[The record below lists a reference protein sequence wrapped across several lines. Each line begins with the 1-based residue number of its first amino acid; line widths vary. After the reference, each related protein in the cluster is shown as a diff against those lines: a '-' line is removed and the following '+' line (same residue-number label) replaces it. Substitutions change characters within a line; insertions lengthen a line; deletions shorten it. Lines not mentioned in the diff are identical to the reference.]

1 MIAKFDDFN
10 RLEQP
15 SLVLTNPEE
24 IPISFIDEHYIKNFI
39 FKPKFND
46 ISEITFDIYEHFENG
61 QIFKGYKN
69 LIQRMRI
76 TVEGYG
82 SWIISNV
89 TEAKSNVDDVNHKSI
104 TLKSTEY
111 EIQDIQIPYID
122 GTYKLYDVAQ
132 YEKSL
137 LGTVLSKIPR
147 WRIEHV
153 DSTIASLYR
162 TFEVPDSNVL
172 SFLLNDVQEAYGCLF
187 IFDCLNRTIS
197 VYDKDTY
204 VKYTGILLTNDELID
219 SMEITRSDENL
230 ITALSVFGD
239 DDLGINAVNPL
250 GTSSIYNFSQVKQWM
265 SPELLSKLNSWEKE
279 ITNAETTVKNKNIEI
294 AKLNAELTS
303 IDTQVASQEQTLKG
317 LKSERDVIISKNNQS
332 ELDSINSQIS
342 TAESQLSTFKLNQ
355 TNKKDQLAQKQNE
368 LSTIQGKLSP
378 SVYFGNLYNNFLSY
392 VYENEY
398 TNDNIAVTDSMTY
411 EERIAEIQTLYDT
424 AKDVLLQ
431 KVNIPNE
438 YSVDTKAFVFNKKFI
453 NHIRTL
459 EVGSLIGVE
468 TENSNDGNIEYFPI
482 IEFEINYEDKSVT
495 ITFGNKFNPARAK
508 DLFADLMHD
517 VSSTG
522 KILDYITAKKV
533 DTSEIS
539 DMQKFINSTLDL
551 SKNAILSANGQTVE
565 INDSGYHGRRL
576 NSDGSLDKEEVA
588 IINNTI
594 AFTKDN
600 WNTCSLAL
608 GKLTL
613 DNGVTVY
620 GIIAE
625 ALIGKLIMGESLY
638 ISNTKN
644 TFIVDENGLNI
655 NNTINSFIVN
665 PNDDKLLKLSNSNG
679 DIFYVDKNGML
690 HIKGDG
696 AGLDISNNE
705 SVNAIHLTIKAT
717 NDAIVA
723 EVKRASDTEG
733 ILSASISM
741 NESCITSE
749 ITRATEA
756 EGNLSSKI
764 TQTAES
770 ITAEV
775 TRATE
780 AEENL
785 SASIKV
791 NAESITS
798 EVTRAQKSENNLSS
812 RISQTADSITSIV
825 SSNPQDLNNIPIED
839 LLYGYGAPSTTNVEQ
854 KNYYD
859 MQNGLLYSRSSKDE
873 QWSATPKQCNSIF
886 QQTNEQISA
895 RVTKTGGDITS
906 FGWYLD
912 SDAFVL
918 ASSSKEVFRCDNSG
932 IVINGTINAYSGS
945 ISGLNIFN
953 THLVFNGEN
962 QDTGSGIVGTCTFDN
977 IAFWAGSHDSTN
989 GYTWKGVRCP
999 FYVTHDGKLHAENAE
1014 ISGYTTTQEFQAV
1027 SAEIGSIKANYVTT
1041 EILKANYITTS
1052 ELEVKYATIDDLEVT
1067 NIAVSGKLDAKEFT
1081 ASKIS
1086 ALGITVD
1093 SARINGILSASQLA
1107 TGAGANYSPA
1117 WSTCWVFKGKIPGVT
1132 LDRDDDGNITGA
1144 HLTYSSL
1151 TEIPVLLGVAN

>member
-46 ISEITFDIYEHFENG
+46 ISEITFDIYEHFEDG

-89 TEAKSNVDDVNHKSI
+89 TEAKSNVDDVSHKSV

-132 YEKSL
+132 YDKSL

-147 WRIEHV
+147 WKIEHV

-265 SPELLSKLNSWEKE
+265 TPELLTKVNTWEKE
-279 ITNAETTVKNKNIEI
+279 VSNAEGAVKNKNIEFS
-294 AKLNAELTS
+294 KLNAELTN
-303 IDTQVASQEQTLKG
+303 INTQVSSQEQTVKG
-317 LKSERDVIISKNNQS
+317 LKAERDVIVSKNNQT
-332 ELDSINSQIS
+332 ELDSINSKIF
-342 TAESQLSTFKLNQ
+342 TAESQLSTYKINQ
-355 TNKKDQLAQKQNE
+355 SNKQDQITQKQNE
-368 LSTIQGKLSP
+368 LSTIQIKLSP

-453 NHIRTL
+453 NHTHGL
-459 EVGSLIGVE
+459 EVGSLIGAE
-468 TENSNDGNIEYFPI
+468 TEGSNDGKIEYFPVL
-482 IEFEINYEDKSVT
+482 EFEVNYEDKSVK
-495 ITFGNKFNPARAK
+495 ITFGNKFNSARAK

-522 KILDYITAKKV
+522 KILDYIAAKKA

-565 INDSGYHGRRL
+565 ITDSGYHGRKL
-576 NSDGSLDKEEVA
+576 LPDGSLDKKEIA

-594 AFTKDN
+594 AFTIDN
-600 WNTCSLAL
+600 WRTCSLAV
-608 GKLTL
+608 GELTL
-613 DNGVTVY
+613 ANGNTVY
-620 GIIAE
+620 GVIADV
-625 ALIGKLIMGESLY
+625 LIGKLLMGENLY
-638 ISNTKN
+638 ISNSSGTY
-644 TFIVDENGLNI
+644 TIDENGFIANNI
-655 NNTINSFIVN
+655 KTKCKVVIN
-665 PNDDKLLKLSNSNG
+665 PNDSNNLFSISSNG
-679 DIFYVDKNGML
+679 SKKFYVDSSGNVVFSGRL
-690 HIKGDG
+690 EG
-696 AGLDISNNE
+696 ASGNFSGSLTAGSI
-705 SVNAIHLTIKAT
+705 NADKVTFGSSTINQVLSTYVKTTTLEANYAT
-717 NDAIVA
+717 
-723 EVKRASDTEG
+723 
-733 ILSASISM
+733 
-741 NESCITSE
+741 ITSLN
-749 ITRATEA
+749 AT
-756 EGNLSSKI
+756 
-764 TQTAES
+764 
-770 ITAEV
+770 
-775 TRATE
+775 
-780 AEENL
+780 
-785 SASIKV
+785 
-791 NAESITS
+791 
-798 EVTRAQKSENNLSS
+798 
-812 RISQTADSITSIV
+812 
-825 SSNPQDLNNIPIED
+825 
-839 LLYGYGAPSTTNVEQ
+839 
-854 KNYYD
+854 
-859 MQNGLLYSRSSKDE
+859 
-873 QWSATPKQCNSIF
+873 
-886 QQTNEQISA
+886 
-895 RVTKTGGDITS
+895 
-906 FGWYLD
+906 
-912 SDAFVL
+912 
-918 ASSSKEVFRCDNSG
+918 
-932 IVINGTINAYSGS
+932 
-945 ISGLNIFN
+945 
-953 THLVFNGEN
+953 
-962 QDTGSGIVGTCTFDN
+962 
-977 IAFWAGSHDSTN
+977 
-989 GYTWKGVRCP
+989 
-999 FYVTHDGKLHAENAE
+999 NAE
-1014 ISGYTTTQEFQAV
+1014 ITN
-1027 SAEIGSIKANYVTT
+1027 IKSNYVTT
-1041 EILKANYITTS
+1041 ATLTANYATIASLNATNADVSNLTAGTIS
-1052 ELEVKYATIDDLEVT
+1052 IANALSAAEARIGSIEADYVKTDVLTANYATIDNLNAT
-1067 NIAVSGKLDAKEFT
+1067 NLAVSGKLSASEFT
-1081 ASKIS
+1081 ADKIS
-1086 ALGITVD
+1086 AMGITVD
-1093 SARINGILSASQLA
+1093 TAHITGTLSAAQLG
-1107 TGAGANYSPA
+1107 TNSGANYMPQ
-1117 WSTCWVFKGKIPGVT
+1117 WSMRWTFGSLPT
-1132 LDRDDDGNITGA
+1132 LDLETDTLMGKTVVTSVRMN
-1144 HLTYSSL
+1144 YSVAQV
-1151 TEIPVLLGVAN
+1151 PVLIGLVN

>member
-46 ISEITFDIYEHFENG
+46 ISEITFDICEHFENG
-61 QIFKGYKN
+61 QTFTGYKN

-76 TVEGYG
+76 TVGGYG

-89 TEAKSNVDDVNHKSI
+89 TEVKSNIDDVNHKSV

-265 SPELLSKLNSWEKE
+265 SFELLSKVNAWEKE

-303 IDTQVASQEQTLKG
+303 INTQVASQEQTLKG
-317 LKSERDVIISKNNQS
+317 LKAERDVIISKNNQS

-342 TAESQLSTFKLNQ
+342 TAESQLSTYKLNQ
-355 TNKKDQLAQKQNE
+355 TNKKDQLTQKKNE
-368 LSTIQGKLSP
+368 LSTIQSKLSP
-378 SVYFGNLYNNFLSY
+378 SVYFGDLHNNFLSY

-438 YSVDTKAFVFNKKFI
+438 YSVDTKAFIFNKKFI
-453 NHIRTL
+453 NHTRAL
-459 EVGSLIGVE
+459 EVGGLIGAE
-468 TENSNDGNIEYFPI
+468 TEKSNDGNIEYFPI
-482 IEFEINYEDKSVT
+482 IEFEVNYEDKSVK

-522 KILDYITAKKV
+522 KILDYITAKKA
-533 DTSEIS
+533 DTSEMS

-565 INDSGYHGRRL
+565 ITDSGYHGRRL
-576 NSDGSLDKEEVA
+576 LPDGSLDRKEVA

-594 AFTKDN
+594 AFTIDN
-600 WNTCSLAL
+600 WRTCSLAV
-608 GKLTL
+608 GELTL
-613 DNGVTVY
+613 ANGNTVY
-620 GIIAE
+620 GVIADV
-625 ALIGKLIMGESLY
+625 LIGKLLMGENLY
-638 ISNTKN
+638 ISNTSGTYTIDNEGLVASNSK
-644 TFIVDENGLNI
+644 TKCKIVI
-655 NNTINSFIVN
+655 N
-665 PNDDKLLKLSNSNG
+665 PNDTNNLFSISSNENKK
-679 DIFYVDKNGML
+679 FYVNSSGDVIFSGKLEGASGSFSGNLTAGSIDADKVTFGSSSINQVL
-690 HIKGDG
+690 
-696 AGLDISNNE
+696 
-705 SVNAIHLTIKAT
+705 AT
-717 NDAIVA
+717 Y
-723 EVKRASDTEG
+723 VKTTTLEANYAT
-733 ILSASISM
+733 
-741 NESCITSE
+741 ITSLN
-749 ITRATEA
+749 AT
-756 EGNLSSKI
+756 
-764 TQTAES
+764 
-770 ITAEV
+770 
-775 TRATE
+775 
-780 AEENL
+780 
-785 SASIKV
+785 
-791 NAESITS
+791 
-798 EVTRAQKSENNLSS
+798 
-812 RISQTADSITSIV
+812 
-825 SSNPQDLNNIPIED
+825 
-839 LLYGYGAPSTTNVEQ
+839 
-854 KNYYD
+854 
-859 MQNGLLYSRSSKDE
+859 
-873 QWSATPKQCNSIF
+873 
-886 QQTNEQISA
+886 
-895 RVTKTGGDITS
+895 
-906 FGWYLD
+906 
-912 SDAFVL
+912 
-918 ASSSKEVFRCDNSG
+918 
-932 IVINGTINAYSGS
+932 
-945 ISGLNIFN
+945 
-953 THLVFNGEN
+953 
-962 QDTGSGIVGTCTFDN
+962 
-977 IAFWAGSHDSTN
+977 
-989 GYTWKGVRCP
+989 
-999 FYVTHDGKLHAENAE
+999 NAE
-1014 ISGYTTTQEFQAV
+1014 ITNIKSNYATIENLNATNADV
-1027 SAEIGSIKANYVTT
+1027 SNLTAGTVSIATALNAAEGRIGAIEANYVTT
-1041 EILKANYITTS
+1041 NVLTAN
-1052 ELEVKYATIDDLEVT
+1052 YATIENLNAT
-1067 NIAVSGKLDAKEFT
+1067 NLNVLGKLDAKEFT
-1081 ASKIS
+1081 ADKIS
-1086 ALGITVD
+1086 AMGITVD
-1093 SARINGILSASQLA
+1093 SARINGTLKASTIA
-1107 TGAGANYSPA
+1107 TGAGANYSPI
-1117 WSTCWVFKGKIPGVT
+1117 WTMKWFVSNPQLKVT
-1132 LDRDDDGNITGA
+1132 KDEKTGYVTDVSYA
-1144 HLTYSSL
+1144 NGTMH
-1151 TEIPVLLGVAN
+1151 ERPVLLGYN

>member
-46 ISEITFDIYEHFENG
+46 ISEITFDIYEHFKNG

-89 TEAKSNVDDVNHKSI
+89 TEAKSNVDDVNHKSV

-122 GTYKLYDVAQ
+122 GTYKLYDVVQ

-137 LGTVLSKIPR
+137 LGMVLSKIPR

-172 SFLLNDVQEAYGCLF
+172 SFLFNDVQKAYGCLF

-303 IDTQVASQEQTLKG
+303 IDTQVTSQEQTLKG
-317 LKSERDVIISKNNQS
+317 LKSERDVIISENNQS
-332 ELDSINSQIS
+332 ELDSMNSQIS
-342 TAESQLSTFKLNQ
+342 TAESQLSTYKLNQ

-411 EERIAEIQTLYDT
+411 EERIAEIQTLYDA

-453 NHIRTL
+453 NHIRAL
-459 EVGSLIGVE
+459 EVGSLIGAE

-482 IEFEINYEDKSVT
+482 IEFEINYEDKSVK

-522 KILDYITAKKV
+522 KILDYITAKKA

-539 DMQKFINSTLDL
+539 DMQKFINNTLDL

-565 INDSGYHGRRL
+565 INDSGYHGRKL
-576 NSDGSLDKEEVA
+576 LSDGSLDKEEVA

-625 ALIGKLIMGESLY
+625 ALIGKLIMGENLY
-638 ISNTKN
+638 ISNSSGTY
-644 TFIVDENGLNI
+644 TFDENGFIASNGT
-655 NNTINSFIVN
+655 NSFTIN
-665 PNDDKLLKLSNSNG
+665 PNTNEILVITKNNEKV
-679 DIFYVDKNGML
+679 FYVDNTGLL
-690 HIKGDG
+690 HIKGEG
-696 AGLDISNNE
+696 AGLDITANN
-705 SVNAIHLTIKAT
+705 A
-717 NDAIVA
+717 
-723 EVKRASDTEG
+723 VKSLNT
-733 ILSASISM
+733 SISATA
-741 NESCITSE
+741 EGLKAE
-749 ITRATEA
+749 ITRAKGSEESLNTSISATA
-756 EGNLSSKI
+756 EGLK
-764 TQTAES
+764 A
-770 ITAEV
+770 
-775 TRATE
+775 
-780 AEENL
+780 
-785 SASIKV
+785 KV
-791 NAESITS
+791 SNGE
-798 EVTRAQKSENNLSS
+798 
-812 RISQTADSITSIV
+812 V
-825 SSNPQDLNNIPIED
+825 SSSLSME
-839 LLYGYGAPSTTNVEQ
+839 
-854 KNYYD
+854 
-859 MQNGLLYSRSSKDE
+859 
-873 QWSATPKQCNSIF
+873 
-886 QQTNEQISA
+886 
-895 RVTKTGGDITS
+895 
-906 FGWYLD
+906 
-912 SDAFVL
+912 SD
-918 ASSSKEVFRCDNSG
+918 K
-932 IVINGTINAYSGS
+932 I
-945 ISGLNIFN
+945 
-953 THLVFNGEN
+953 
-962 QDTGSGIVGTCTFDN
+962 
-977 IAFWAGSHDSTN
+977 
-989 GYTWKGVRCP
+989 
-999 FYVTHDGKLHAENAE
+999 E
-1014 ISGYTTTQEFQAV
+1014 ISGNRFVLNATNCSISENGTLKAKKCDITGKITAMEGKIGNFTIESWNDIYNRSAIYSSDKNSLWSTTPGVYIGTDGIAVGRSSTDNEFSTFLVKSSGEVYMGWNTSLNLFGKLILGLGFDGIYKIESSGYENKILDVTSTTITASLKTNFEKGISIRDDITMISPHSMV
-1027 SAEIGSIKANYVTT
+1027 CGFREIGFDNSTAVL
-1041 EILKANYITTS
+1041 LKSNN
-1052 ELEVKYATIDDLEVT
+1052 
-1067 NIAVSGKLDAKEFT
+1067 NIMKLDDSSVIIGYNSAKLAFFNGT
-1081 ASKIS
+1081 PSSKQ
-1086 ALGITVD
+1086 LITKLSTD
-1093 SARINGILSASQLA
+1093 STLANTVSKVNEIINGLQKYNLF
-1107 TGAGANYSPA
+1107 G
-1117 WSTCWVFKGKIPGVT
+1117 
-1132 LDRDDDGNITGA
+1132 
-1144 HLTYSSL
+1144 
-1151 TEIPVLLGVAN
+1151 

>member
-24 IPISFIDEHYIKNFI
+24 IPISYIDEAYIKNFI

-89 TEAKSNVDDVNHKSI
+89 TEAKSNVDDVNHKSV

-137 LGTVLSKIPR
+137 LGTVLSKIPK

-187 IFDCLNRTIS
+187 IFDYLNRTIS

-219 SMEITRSDENL
+219 NMEITRSDENL

-265 SPELLSKLNSWEKE
+265 SSELLSKVNTWEKE
-279 ITNAETTVKNKNIEI
+279 ITNAETTVKNKNTEI
-294 AKLNAELTS
+294 ANLNTELTS
-303 IDTQVASQEQTLKG
+303 IDTQVTSQEQTLKG
-317 LKSERDVIISKNNQS
+317 LKAERDVIITKNNQS

-342 TAESQLSTFKLNQ
+342 TAELRLSTYKLNQ

-368 LSTIQGKLSP
+368 LSIIQSNLSP

-398 TNDNIAVTDSMTY
+398 TNDNITVTDSMTY
-411 EERIAEIQTLYDT
+411 EERIAEIQTLYNA

-453 NHIRTL
+453 NHTYAL
-459 EVGSLIGVE
+459 EVGSLIGAE
-468 TENSNDGNIEYFPI
+468 TENSNDGDIKYFPI
-482 IEFEINYEDKSVT
+482 IEFEVNYEDKSVK

-565 INDSGYHGRRL
+565 INDSGYHGRKV
-576 NSDGSLDKEEVA
+576 NSDGSLSGKEIA
-588 IINNTI
+588 IVNNAMVFTI
-594 AFTKDN
+594 DN
-600 WNTCSLAL
+600 WRTCSLAV
-608 GKLTL
+608 GELTL
-613 DNGVTVY
+613 ANGNSVY
-620 GIIAE
+620 GIIADV
-625 ALIGKLIMGESLY
+625 LIGKLLMGENLY
-638 ISNTKN
+638 ISNSSGTY
-644 TFIVDENGLNI
+644 TIDENGFI
-655 NNTINSFIVN
+655 ASNTINSFTIN
-665 PNDDKLLKLSNSNG
+665 PNTNEILVIKKNNEKV
-679 DIFYVDKNGML
+679 FYVDNTGLL
-690 HIKGDG
+690 HIKGEG
-696 AGLDISNNE
+696 AGLDITANNSIINIQSELKITNSN
-705 SVNAIHLTIKAT
+705 IT
-717 NDAIVA
+717 A
-723 EVKRASDTEG
+723 EVKRATAAEG
-733 ILSASISM
+733 QLSSSISI
-741 NESCITSE
+741 N
-749 ITRATEA
+749 AD
-756 EGNLSSKI
+756 N
-764 TQTAES
+764 

-775 TRATE
+775 KRATA
-780 AEENL
+780 AEGQL
-785 SASIKV
+785 SSSIIQTAQSLTSTFNKTL
-791 NAESITS
+791 ESYITVSVFSQTS
-798 EVTRAQKSENNLSS
+798 E
-812 RISQTADSITSIV
+812 
-825 SSNPQDLNNIPIED
+825 
-839 LLYGYGAPSTTNVEQ
+839 
-854 KNYYD
+854 
-859 MQNGLLYSRSSKDE
+859 
-873 QWSATPKQCNSIF
+873 
-886 QQTNEQISA
+886 
-895 RVTKTGGDITS
+895 S
-906 FGWYLD
+906 F
-912 SDAFVL
+912 
-918 ASSSKEVFRCDNSG
+918 
-932 IVINGTINAYSGS
+932 
-945 ISGLNIFN
+945 
-953 THLVFNGEN
+953 
-962 QDTGSGIVGTCTFDN
+962 
-977 IAFWAGSHDSTN
+977 
-989 GYTWKGVRCP
+989 
-999 FYVTHDGKLHAENAE
+999 
-1014 ISGYTTTQEFQAV
+1014 
-1027 SAEIGSIKANYVTT
+1027 SAEIKKKVNETEIISKINLTAEKAIIQASKIDLVGLVNADEFLSKYATITSLNATNADVSNLTAGTVSIATALNAAEGRIGTIEANYVTT
-1041 EILKANYITTS
+1041 NVLTAN
-1052 ELEVKYATIDDLEVT
+1052 YATIENLNAT
-1067 NIAVSGKLDAKEFT
+1067 NLNVLGKLDAKEFT
-1081 ASKIS
+1081 ADKIS
-1086 ALGITVD
+1086 AMGITVD
-1093 SARINGILSASQLA
+1093 SARINGTLKASTIA
-1107 TGAGANYSPA
+1107 TGAGANYSPI
-1117 WSTCWVFKGKIPGVT
+1117 WTMKWFVSNPQLKVVKDEKTGYVT
-1132 LDRDDDGNITGA
+1132 DVSYANGTIHER
-1144 HLTYSSL
+1144 
-1151 TEIPVLLGVAN
+1151 PVLLGYN

>member
-76 TVEGYG
+76 TVGGYG
-82 SWIISNV
+82 SWIISNIIE
-89 TEAKSNVDDVNHKSI
+89 TKSNVDDVNHKSV

-187 IFDCLNRTIS
+187 IFDCLNRTIN

-204 VKYTGILLTNDELID
+204 IKYTGILLTNDELID

-265 SPELLSKLNSWEKE
+265 SSELLSKVNTWEKE
-279 ITNAETTVKNKNIEI
+279 ITNAETIIKNKNIEI

-303 IDTQVASQEQTLKG
+303 IDTQVTSQEQILKG
-317 LKSERDVIISKNNQS
+317 LKAERDVIISKNNQS

-342 TAESQLSTFKLNQ
+342 TAESQLPTYKLNQ

-368 LSTIQGKLSP
+368 LSTIQSNLSP

-398 TNDNIAVTDSMTY
+398 TNDNITVTDSMTY
-411 EERIAEIQTLYDT
+411 EERIAEIQTLYDV

-453 NHIRTL
+453 NHTYAL
-459 EVGSLIGVE
+459 EVGSLIGAE
-468 TENSNDGNIEYFPI
+468 TENSNDGNIKYFPI
-482 IEFEINYEDKSVT
+482 IEFEVNYEDKSVK

-508 DLFADLMHD
+508 DLFANLMHD

-522 KILDYITAKKV
+522 KILDYITAKKA

-600 WNTCSLAL
+600 WNTCSLAV

-613 DNGVTVY
+613 ANGVTVY

-625 ALIGKLIMGESLY
+625 ALIGKLIMGENLH
-638 ISNTKN
+638 ISNSSGTY
-644 TFIVDENGLNI
+644 TIDENGFIASNAI
-655 NNTINSFIVN
+655 NSLTIN
-665 PNDDKLLKLSNSNG
+665 PNTNEILVIKKNNEKV
-679 DIFYVDKNGML
+679 FYVDNTGLL
-690 HIKGDG
+690 HIKGEG
-696 AGLDISNNE
+696 AGLDITTNNSIKSLSTSISVTADGLKAEIKRAKDTEESLSTSISVTADGLKENFNKTISNYATTEEMNTAINKSANGIKIDISNMYATKDTVNKLQTTIDATADGLKAKVSNGEVSSSLSME
-705 SVNAIHLTIKAT
+705 SDKIEISGNRFVLNAT
-717 NDAIVA
+717 NC
-723 EVKRASDTEG
+723 
-733 ILSASISM
+733 SISE
-741 NESCITSE
+741 NGTLKAKKCDIT
-749 ITRATEA
+749 
-756 EGNLSSKI
+756 GKI
-764 TQTAES
+764 TAMEGKIGDFTIERWNDIYERSAIYSSDKNSLWSMTPGVYIGTDGIAVGRSSTDDAFSTFLVKSSGEVYMGWNTSLNLFGKLILGLGFEGVYKTES
-770 ITAEV
+770 SGYENKILDITGD
-775 TRATE
+775 TIT
-780 AEENL
+780 
-785 SASIKV
+785 ASIKT
-791 NAESITS
+791 NFEKGISIRDDITMIS
-798 EVTRAQKSENNLSS
+798 PHSMVCGFREIGFDNSTAVLLKSN
-812 RISQTADSITSIV
+812 
-825 SSNPQDLNNIPIED
+825 NNIMKLDDSSVII
-839 LLYGYGAPSTTNVEQ
+839 GYNSAKLAFFNGTPSSKQLITKLSTDSTLANTVSKVNEII
-854 KNYYD
+854 
-859 MQNGLLYSRSSKDE
+859 NGLKKYNL
-873 QWSATPKQCNSIF
+873 
-886 QQTNEQISA
+886 
-895 RVTKTGGDITS
+895 
-906 FGWYLD
+906 FG
-912 SDAFVL
+912 
-918 ASSSKEVFRCDNSG
+918 
-932 IVINGTINAYSGS
+932 
-945 ISGLNIFN
+945 
-953 THLVFNGEN
+953 
-962 QDTGSGIVGTCTFDN
+962 
-977 IAFWAGSHDSTN
+977 
-989 GYTWKGVRCP
+989 
-999 FYVTHDGKLHAENAE
+999 
-1014 ISGYTTTQEFQAV
+1014 
-1027 SAEIGSIKANYVTT
+1027 
-1041 EILKANYITTS
+1041 
-1052 ELEVKYATIDDLEVT
+1052 
-1067 NIAVSGKLDAKEFT
+1067 
-1081 ASKIS
+1081 
-1086 ALGITVD
+1086 
-1093 SARINGILSASQLA
+1093 
-1107 TGAGANYSPA
+1107 
-1117 WSTCWVFKGKIPGVT
+1117 
-1132 LDRDDDGNITGA
+1132 
-1144 HLTYSSL
+1144 
-1151 TEIPVLLGVAN
+1151 

>member
-46 ISEITFDIYEHFENG
+46 ISEITFDIYEHFEDG
-61 QIFKGYKN
+61 KIFKGYKN

-104 TLKSTEY
+104 TLKSAEY

-122 GTYKLYDVAQ
+122 GTYKLYDVVQ

-187 IFDCLNRTIS
+187 MFDCLNRTIS

-265 SPELLSKLNSWEKE
+265 SPELLLQVNAWEKE
-279 ITNAETTVKNKNIEI
+279 IANAETTVKNKNIEI

-342 TAESQLSTFKLNQ
+342 TAESQLSTYKLNQ

-378 SVYFGNLYNNFLSY
+378 SVYFGDLYNNFLSY

-411 EERIAEIQTLYDT
+411 EERIAEIQTLYDA

-453 NHIRTL
+453 NHTRAL
-459 EVGSLIGVE
+459 EVGSLIGAE

-482 IEFEINYEDKSVT
+482 IEFEINYEDKSVK

-522 KILDYITAKKV
+522 KILDYITAKKA

-565 INDSGYHGRRL
+565 INDSGYHGRKV
-576 NSDGSLDKEEVA
+576 NSDGSLSGKEIA
-588 IINNTI
+588 IVNNVMVFTI
-594 AFTKDN
+594 DN
-600 WNTCSLAL
+600 WQTCSLAV
-608 GKLTL
+608 GELTL
-613 DNGVTVY
+613 ANGSSVY
-620 GIIAE
+620 GVIADV
-625 ALIGKLIMGESLY
+625 LIGKILMGENLY
-638 ISNTKN
+638 ISNKSGTYTIDNDGLMASNDKTKCKVV
-644 TFIVDENGLNI
+644 I
-655 NNTINSFIVN
+655 N
-665 PNDDKLLKLSNSNG
+665 PNDSNNLFSISSNNSKKFYIDSSGDVVFSGKLSGASGNFSGNLTAG
-679 DIFYVDKNGML
+679 SINADKVTFGTSTINQVLATYVKTTTLEANY
-690 HIKGDG
+690 
-696 AGLDISNNE
+696 
-705 SVNAIHLTIKAT
+705 AT
-717 NDAIVA
+717 
-723 EVKRASDTEG
+723 
-733 ILSASISM
+733 
-741 NESCITSE
+741 ITS
-749 ITRATEA
+749 
-756 EGNLSSKI
+756 
-764 TQTAES
+764 
-770 ITAEV
+770 
-775 TRATE
+775 
-780 AEENL
+780 
-785 SASIKV
+785 
-791 NAESITS
+791 
-798 EVTRAQKSENNLSS
+798 
-812 RISQTADSITSIV
+812 
-825 SSNPQDLNNIPIED
+825 LN
-839 LLYGYGAPSTTNVEQ
+839 TT
-854 KNYYD
+854 
-859 MQNGLLYSRSSKDE
+859 
-873 QWSATPKQCNSIF
+873 
-886 QQTNEQISA
+886 
-895 RVTKTGGDITS
+895 
-906 FGWYLD
+906 
-912 SDAFVL
+912 
-918 ASSSKEVFRCDNSG
+918 
-932 IVINGTINAYSGS
+932 
-945 ISGLNIFN
+945 
-953 THLVFNGEN
+953 
-962 QDTGSGIVGTCTFDN
+962 
-977 IAFWAGSHDSTN
+977 
-989 GYTWKGVRCP
+989 
-999 FYVTHDGKLHAENAE
+999 NAE
-1014 ISGYTTTQEFQAV
+1014 ITN
-1027 SAEIGSIKANYVTT
+1027 IKSNYVTT
-1041 EILKANYITTS
+1041 ATLTANYATIASLNATNADVSNLTAGTIS
-1052 ELEVKYATIDDLEVT
+1052 IANALNAAEARISSIEADYVKTNVLTAKYATIENLNAT
-1067 NIAVSGKLDAKEFT
+1067 NLAVSDKLSASEFT
-1081 ASKIS
+1081 ADKIS
-1086 ALGITVD
+1086 AMGITVD
-1093 SARINGILSASQLA
+1093 TAHIKGTLSANQIA
-1107 TGAGANYSPA
+1107 TNSGANYQPQWGMYWLFGSLP
-1117 WSTCWVFKGKIPGVT
+1117 T
-1132 LDRDDDGNITGA
+1132 LDLETDTLMGKTIVTGGR
-1144 HLTYSSL
+1144 LSYSSAQL
-1151 TEIPVLLGVAN
+1151 PVLVGLS

>member
-24 IPISFIDEHYIKNFI
+24 IPISYIDEHFIKNFI

-76 TVEGYG
+76 AVEGYG

-89 TEAKSNVDDVNHKSI
+89 TETKSNVDDVNHKSV

-147 WRIEHV
+147 WRIDHV

-197 VYDKDTY
+197 VYNKDTY

-265 SPELLSKLNSWEKE
+265 SSELLYKVNTWEKE
-279 ITNAETTVKNKNIEI
+279 IANAEITVKNKNIEI

-303 IDTQVASQEQTLKG
+303 IDTQVTSQEQTLKG
-317 LKSERDVIISKNNQS
+317 LKAERDVIITKNNQS

-342 TAESQLSTFKLNQ
+342 TAESQLSTYQLNQ

-368 LSTIQGKLSP
+368 LSTIQSNLSP

-392 VYENEY
+392 VYEYEY

-438 YSVDTKAFVFNKKFI
+438 YSVDTKAFIFNKKFI
-453 NHIRTL
+453 NHTRAL
-459 EVGSLIGVE
+459 EVGGLIGAE
-468 TENSNDGNIEYFPI
+468 TEKSNDGNIEYFPI
-482 IEFEINYEDKSVT
+482 IEFEVNYEDKSVK

-522 KILDYITAKKV
+522 KFLDYITAKKA

-539 DMQKFINSTLDL
+539 DMQKFINNSLDL
-551 SKNAILSANGQTVE
+551 SKNAILSANGQSVE
-565 INDSGYHGRRL
+565 ITDSGYHGRKI
-576 NSDGSLDKEEVA
+576 NSDGSLNPEELA

-608 GKLTL
+608 GKINLA
-613 DNGVTVY
+613 NGVTVY
-620 GIIAE
+620 GIVAE
-625 ALIGKLIMGESLY
+625 AIIGRIMMSESLFL
-638 ISNTKN
+638 SNAKN
-644 TFIVDENGLNI
+644 TLIVDENGLSI
-655 NNTINSFIVN
+655 TNNINSFVVN
-665 PNDDKLLKLSNSNG
+665 PNDTKLLKLSHNND
-679 DIFYVDKNGML
+679 DIFYVDENGLL
-690 HIKGDG
+690 HIKGEG
-696 AGLDISNNE
+696 SGLDISSNN
-705 SVNAIHLTIKAT
+705 SITGLQASLKVT
-717 NDAIVA
+717 ND
-723 EVKRASDTEG
+723 
-733 ILSASISM
+733 
-741 NESCITSE
+741 NIT
-749 ITRATEA
+749 T
-756 EGNLSSKI
+756 
-764 TQTAES
+764 
-770 ITAEV
+770 EV
-775 TRATE
+775 TRATQKE
-780 AEENL
+780 GELSSSIKINADNIDLRVKKDSIIASINASIVGSESNVTISANRINLNGIVNAEILTSESGNFKTIKALASTVDNISANYISANTVQSTYATITSLNATNANLENL
-785 SASIKV
+785 SAGTV
-791 NAESITS
+791 NIAIALNAAEG
-798 EVTRAQKSENNLSS
+798 
-812 RISQTADSITSIV
+812 RI
-825 SSNPQDLNNIPIED
+825 
-839 LLYGYGAPSTTNVEQ
+839 
-854 KNYYD
+854 
-859 MQNGLLYSRSSKDE
+859 
-873 QWSATPKQCNSIF
+873 
-886 QQTNEQISA
+886 
-895 RVTKTGGDITS
+895 
-906 FGWYLD
+906 
-912 SDAFVL
+912 
-918 ASSSKEVFRCDNSG
+918 
-932 IVINGTINAYSGS
+932 GTI
-945 ISGLNIFN
+945 
-953 THLVFNGEN
+953 E
-962 QDTGSGIVGTCTFDN
+962 
-977 IAFWAGSHDSTN
+977 
-989 GYTWKGVRCP
+989 
-999 FYVTHDGKLHAENAE
+999 
-1014 ISGYTTTQEFQAV
+1014 
-1027 SAEIGSIKANYVTT
+1027 ANYVTT
-1041 EILKANYITTS
+1041 NVLTAN
-1052 ELEVKYATIDDLEVT
+1052 YATIENLNAT
-1067 NIAVSGKLDAKEFT
+1067 NLNVLGKLDAKEFT
-1081 ASKIS
+1081 ADKIS
-1086 ALGITVD
+1086 AMGITVD
-1093 SARINGILSASQLA
+1093 SARINGTLKASTIA
-1107 TGAGANYSPA
+1107 TGAGANYSPI
-1117 WSTCWVFKGKIPGVT
+1117 WTMKWFVSDPQLKVT
-1132 LDRDDDGNITGA
+1132 KDKKTGYVTDVSYA
-1144 HLTYSSL
+1144 NGTMH
-1151 TEIPVLLGVAN
+1151 ERPVLLGYN